1 MAIIDTGPL
10 VKLGTLTSGGGLSAA
25 LDADISTSGYAEA
38 PQGWV
43 GASLGVPSAIQK
55 VSLTPPILGFDS
67 SGLTTPV
74 TMILYGKVGS
84 APINADDGIALGST
98 SFTDVNEQREVEI
111 YSYDTTTLWNHVW
124 VKITTGVWTATAA
137 VLFSSPPDLAVYPVG
152 NERTIFASSLERAIP
167 LPQTALE
174 IPDYR
179 ITFQT
184 SSQRTASIDYH
195 SDFMHIGSEA
205 TYTGVIGM
213 AVRVLYR
220 YGATQEAMLAAGFN
234 DVPNAVGGANII
246 NRDPHHYGNKTLCV
260 GMLLQAGF
268 HQFSIN
274 SSAHTTG
281 SPLNGLGQL
290 HPNYNLFRISVEE
303 YGTKYFKVN

>member
-1 MAIIDTGPL
+1 MAVIDTGPL
-10 VKLGTLTSGGGLSAA
+10 VKLGTLTSGGGLAAA

-74 TMILYGKVGS
+74 TLTLYGKTGS
-84 APINADDGIALGST
+84 APINSDDGVALGST
-98 SFTDVNEQREVEI
+98 SFTDVNEQRVVEI
-111 YSYDTTTLWNHVW
+111 YSYDTSTLWNHVW
-124 VKITTGVWTATAA
+124 VKLETGVWTATAA

-152 NERTIFASSLERAIP
+152 PERTIFASSLEREIP
-167 LPQTALE
+167 LPQSAIE

-184 SSQRTASIDYH
+184 NSQRSLSIDYH
-195 SDFMHIGSEA
+195 SDFMHIGTPE
-205 TYTGVIGM
+205 TYLGVIGM
-213 AVRVLYR
+213 GVRVLYR
-220 YGATQEAMLAAGFN
+220 YGATQEALLAAGFN

-246 NRDPHHYGNKTLCV
+246 NRDPHHYGNKSVCV
-260 GMLLQAGF
+260 GFLVQNGF
-268 HQFSIN
+268 HQFSIS
-274 SSAHTTG
+274 SSAHTSG
-281 SPLNGLGQL
+281 SPSNGLGQL
-290 HPNYNLFRISVEE
+290 HPNYNLLRITVEQQ
-303 YGTKYFKVN
+303 GTKYFKVN